1 MTESQW
7 IGVLR
12 GVLSKRIYAVINP
25 DDDVQLDNPR
35 FLLIQNEEMEPVRLI
50 RIPRE
55 DYMTA
60 TSMDDVA
67 RLSDARDLP

>member
-1 MTESQW
+1 MTESRW

-12 GVLSKRIYAVINP
+12 GVLSKRVYAVINP
-25 DDDVQLDNPR
+25 DEDTQLDNPR
-35 FLLIQNEEMEPVRLI
+35 FLLIQNEEMEPVRLV
-50 RIPRE
+50 RIPRG

-67 RLSDARDLP
+67 RLSDAHDLP

>member
-1 MTESQW
+1 MASEW

-12 GVLSKRIYAVINP
+12 GVLSKRIYGVINP
-25 DDDVQLDNPR
+25 DDDAQLDNPR

-50 RIPRE
+50 RIWRE

-67 RLSDARDLP
+67 RLSDANDLP